1 LPRPFPNRD
10 LNSARNGLKLLT
22 PAVVTLVVLSTA
34 IFPTPPALAVTQNQE
49 STSAQTSATPQDQN
63 ENSSPATEIFDLSH
77 EIVGDVLTNLQRG
90 METHNLD
97 RVLAI
102 FDPSGM
108 PNYARFRDQ
117 MVAFFAHHDSFKFRY
132 RLLQVSGDKDVAIA
146 TADVEMDA
154 EPSDILPTEQRRS
167 TQIRF
172 ELKRGPKGWKV
183 IGLRPADFFNQ

>member
-1 LPRPFPNRD
+1 LPCPFPNRD
-10 LNSARNGLKLLT
+10 LDSARNGLKLLT
-22 PAVVTLVVLSTA
+22 PAVVTLVVLGTA
-34 IFPTPPALAVTQNQE
+34 IFSPPPALAVTQNQE
-49 STSAQTSATPQDQN
+49 STSAQTSATSQDQN
-63 ENSSPATEIFDLSH
+63 ENPSPATEVFDLSH

-102 FDPSGM
+102 FDPGI

-117 MVAFFAHHDSFKFRY
+117 MVAFFALHDSFKFRY
-132 RLLQVSGDKDVAIA
+132 RLLQVSGDKDVASA

-167 TQIRF
+167 TQMRF

-183 IGLRPADFFNQ
+183 IGLRPADFFQ